1 MLNKSTSA
9 LDALS
14 SKLSKKSIDNSFTT
28 TDKNLVL
35 LNFKSWNFET
45 YKWIK
50 KDLSNI
56 FFKINDLK
64 FFYTISKDSK
74 SYKSKLIDS
83 LDEKQLEFRLFSNKT
98 TKLKINDNTLINLD
112 NLDQFEYRKSYNIVL
127 FLQWSDD
134 KMYII
139 TASKTNY
146 ILLYKFFE
154 ENNSDFDVEFSL
166 WFKPYTDEWFDFIVM
181 DYILKDWKN
190 IIKKDFSKT
199 IESFINKFNS

>member
-1 MLNKSTSA
+1 
-9 LDALS
+9 
-14 SKLSKKSIDNSFTT
+14 
-28 TDKNLVL
+28 
-35 LNFKSWNFET
+35 
-45 YKWIK
+45 
-50 KDLSNI
+50 
-56 FFKINDLK
+56 
-64 FFYTISKDSK
+64 
-74 SYKSKLIDS
+74 
-83 LDEKQLEFRLFSNKT
+83 
-98 TKLKINDNTLINLD
+98 
-112 NLDQFEYRKSYNIVL
+112 LDQFEYRKSYNIVL

-190 IIKKDFSKT
+190 IVKKDFSKT

>member
-1 MLNKSTSA
+1 MLNKPTSA

-14 SKLSKKSIDNSFTT
+14 SKLSKKSIDNSFSIN
-28 TDKNLVL
+28 DKNLIL

-64 FFYTISKDSK
+64 FFYTISSDSK

-83 LDEKQLEFRLFSNKT
+83 LDEKQLEFRLFSSKT
-98 TKLKINDNTLINLD
+98 TKLKINDSTLINLN

-190 IIKKDFSKT
+190 IVKKDFSKT
-199 IESFINKFNS
+199 IESLV

>member
-1 MLNKSTSA
+1 MLNKPTSA

-14 SKLSKKSIDNSFTT
+14 SKLSKKSIDNSFSIN
-28 TDKNLVL
+28 DKKLIL

-56 FFKINDLK
+56 FFKINDIK
-64 FFYTISKDSK
+64 FFYTISSDSK

-83 LDEKQLEFRLFSNKT
+83 LDEKQLEFRLFSSKA
-98 TKLKINDNTLINLD
+98 TKLKINDSTLINLN

-190 IIKKDFSKT
+190 IVKKDFSKT

>member
-1 MLNKSTSA
+1 MLNKPTSA

-190 IIKKDFSKT
+190 IVKKDFSKT